1 MQHLL
6 KEFEQMP
13 KLPLFEINLK
23 DFYEDYIEDEYE
35 IFNICAD
42 ETGLHI
48 YHTDIFVEWD
58 ECFSLDEHIQALYE
72 QLIETLLQYNDME
85 KNQL

>member
-6 KEFEQMP
+6 TEFEQMS
-13 KLPLFEINLK
+13 KLPLVEINLK

-35 IFNICAD
+35 IFRIWAD

-48 YHTDIFVEWD
+48 YHLDIFVEWD
-58 ECFSLDEHIQALYE
+58 DCFSLDEHIQALYE
-72 QLIETLLQYNDME
+72 QLIETLLNYNDMG